1 MNYDENGPDYSHDNG
16 HDEDNR
22 HEEEAAYRAA
32 TATPAAAATERKPQL
47 PIMQTCEDCA
57 GDGCVWL
64 RRTDGQD
71 QPGPNCPTCGGSG
84 KVAA

>member
-32 TATPAAAATERKPQL
+32 TATPAAATEQQPQT

-64 RRTDGQD
+64 RRPDGQD